1 MRTSF
6 RPRGPSWAGG
16 LRVSGTESRWLPLS
30 ARRELEGGPNAE
42 GDLKCLRS

>member
-1 MRTSF
+1 MRTS
-6 RPRGPSWAGG
+6 STAWSIMAGG